1 MKEYLTAREVAQAF
15 GKSKEWAIKM
25 VQRGKL
31 KAYRFGHMLAIA
43 RSDFEEFKK
52 AYEEKQRERKAKKSD
67 K

>member
-1 MKEYLTAREVAQAF
+1 MKEYLTAREVAREL
-15 GKSKEWAIKM
+15 GITKDGVIKL

-52 AYEEKQRERKAKKSD
+52 AYEEKQREREAKKSD